1 MMFFCLDM
9 VIQYLVDKC
18 LLRFFKLQPIPFK
31 YIFDDIKIIV
41 MVSFQFFCITE
52 IGIRNDYQFDAMF
65 R

>member
-1 MMFFCLDM
+1 MMFFSLDR

-18 LLRFFKLQPIPFK
+18 LLRFFKLQTIPFK

-41 MVSFQFFCITE
+41 MVSLQFFCITE
-52 IGIRNDYQFDAMF
+52 IGIGNDYQFDAMF